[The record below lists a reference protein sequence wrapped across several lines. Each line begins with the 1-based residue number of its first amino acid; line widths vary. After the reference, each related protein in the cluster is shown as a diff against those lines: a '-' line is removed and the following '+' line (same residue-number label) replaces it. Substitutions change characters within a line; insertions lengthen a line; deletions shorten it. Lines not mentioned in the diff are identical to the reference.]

1 MFLVSL
7 QNHSKEGE
15 TFPSM
20 PTSEPRFSELLQRA
34 INRIAFIENKT
45 RQIVADELGYALGR
59 QGGSAIQYWLYH
71 QRVPSRLEDLENLAR
86 IIAHRGGWEN
96 ENDLRSFLTRGG
108 HPAAEMLIRQIYP
121 NEVTPAENASTQPVF
136 IVGPP
141 ILKPHQF
148 FGRNR
153 ELRRIFAALHS
164 SPMQNVAISG
174 LSRSGKTSLLHY
186 IHTITRTPASALR
199 SGQNQNWLEDPQRYR
214 WVYVDFQDPRVCN
227 REGFLRYVL
236 RQLNFPA
243 PSTLDLI
250 QFVDI
255 IVRYLINPTVILLDE
270 IQIALTNPEFT
281 QQFWW
286 SLRSL
291 SSNLTDGKLAFIVA
305 AQNELPVLQTSL
317 GKPSPFL
324 NIFGH
329 LIHLGPLSEEEARE
343 LIGSSPVPFAPQDV
357 DWIIQQSGCWPALLQ
372 IMCSTRLVALQEE
385 QSDEIWKADALAN
398 IQPYRYLLET
408 P

>member
-1 MFLVSL
+1 
-7 QNHSKEGE
+7 
-15 TFPSM
+15 M
-20 PTSEPRFSELLQRA
+20 PTGEPRFSELLQRA
-34 INRIAFIENKT
+34 INRIAFLENKT
-45 RQIVADELGYALGR
+45 RQVVFDELGYALGR

-71 QRVPSRLEDLENLAR
+71 QRVPARLEDVENLAR
-86 IIAHRGGWEN
+86 IIAHRGGWEH
-96 ENDLRSFLTRGG
+96 ESELRSFLSRAG
-108 HPAAEMLIRQIYP
+108 HPHADTLIRQIFP
-121 NEVTPAENASTQPVF
+121 NDAIPASAPPAQPAF

-148 FGRNR
+148 FGRTR
-153 ELRRIFAALHS
+153 ELRRIFTALNS
-164 SPMQNVAISG
+164 TPMQNVAVCG

-186 IHTITRTPASALR
+186 IHTITRTPAAALR
-199 SGQNQNWLEDPQRYR
+199 PGQPQNWLEEPQRYR

-227 REGFLRYVL
+227 REGFFVYIL

-243 PSTLDLI
+243 PSSLDLI

-255 IVRYLINPTVILLDE
+255 IVRYLVNPTVILLDE

-291 SSNLTDGKLAFIVA
+291 SSNLTDGKLAFVIA
-305 AQNELPVLQTSL
+305 AQNQLPVLQNSL

-329 LIHLGPLSEEEARE
+329 SIQLGPLSEEEARQ
-343 LIGSSPVPFAPQDV
+343 LIQSSPIPFSQSDAN
-357 DWIIQQSGCWPALLQ
+357 WIIQHSGCWPALLQ
-372 IMCSTRLVALQEE
+372 ILCSTRLVALQEN

>member
-1 MFLVSL
+1 
-7 QNHSKEGE
+7 
-15 TFPSM
+15 M
-20 PTSEPRFSELLQRA
+20 PTGEPRFSELLQRA
-34 INRIAFIENKT
+34 INRIAFLENKT
-45 RQIVADELGYALGR
+45 RQVVFDELGYALGR

-71 QRVPSRLEDLENLAR
+71 QRVPARLEDVENLAR

-108 HPAAEMLIRQIYP
+108 HPSADVLVRQIFP
-121 NEVTPAENASTQPVF
+121 NEPISTTSATAQPAF

-148 FGRNR
+148 FGRTR
-153 ELRRIFAALHS
+153 ELRRIFTALNS

-186 IHTITRTPASALR
+186 IHTITRTPPGALR
-199 SGQNQNWLEDPQRYR
+199 PNQPQNWLDEPQRYR

-227 REGFLRYVL
+227 RQGFLLYVL

-243 PSTLDLI
+243 PPSLDLI

-255 IVRYLINPTVILLDE
+255 VVRYLVNPTVILLDE

-291 SSNLTDGKLAFIVA
+291 SSNLTDGKLAFVIA
-305 AQNELPVLQTSL
+305 AQNQLPTLQNAL

-329 LIHLGPLSEEEARE
+329 SIQLGPLNEEEARQ
-343 LIGSSPVPFAPQDV
+343 LIQSSPLPFSPADA
-357 DWIIQQSGCWPALLQ
+357 DWIIQHSGCWPALLQ
-372 IMCSTRLVALQEE
+372 ILCSTRLVALQEN
-385 QSDEIWKADALAN
+385 QSDEIWKGDALAN

>member
-1 MFLVSL
+1 
-7 QNHSKEGE
+7 
-15 TFPSM
+15 M
-20 PTSEPRFSELLQRA
+20 PTGEPRFSELLQRA
-34 INRIAFIENKT
+34 INRIAFLENKT
-45 RQIVADELGYALGR
+45 RQIVFDELGYALGR

-71 QRVPSRLEDLENLAR
+71 QRVPARLEDVENLAR

-96 ENDLRSFLTRGG
+96 ENDLRSFLSRGG
-108 HPAAEMLIRQIYP
+108 HPNADVLVHQIFP
-121 NEVTPAENASTQPVF
+121 NEPISTTSAAAQPAF

-148 FGRNR
+148 FGRTH
-153 ELRRIFAALHS
+153 ELRRIFTALNS
-164 SPMQNVAISG
+164 APMQNVAIG
-174 LSRSGKTSLLHY
+174 GPPRSGKTSLLHY
-186 IHTITRTPASALR
+186 IHTITRTPSSALR
-199 SGQNQNWLEDPQRYR
+199 PNQLQNWLDEPQRYR

-227 REGFLRYVL
+227 RQGFLLYIL

-243 PSTLDLI
+243 PPLLDLI

-255 IVRYLINPTVILLDE
+255 VVRYLVNPTVILLDE

-291 SSNLTDGKLAFIVA
+291 SSNLTDGKMAFVIA
-305 AQNELPVLQTSL
+305 AQNQLPALQNAL

-329 LIHLGPLSEEEARE
+329 SIQLGPLKEEEARQ
-343 LIGSSPVPFAPQDV
+343 LIQSSPLPFSPADA
-357 DWIIQQSGCWPALLQ
+357 DWIIQHSGCWPALLQ
-372 IMCSTRLVALQEE
+372 ILCSTRLVALQEN
-385 QSDEIWKADALAN
+385 QSDEIWKGDALTN

-408 P
+408 T